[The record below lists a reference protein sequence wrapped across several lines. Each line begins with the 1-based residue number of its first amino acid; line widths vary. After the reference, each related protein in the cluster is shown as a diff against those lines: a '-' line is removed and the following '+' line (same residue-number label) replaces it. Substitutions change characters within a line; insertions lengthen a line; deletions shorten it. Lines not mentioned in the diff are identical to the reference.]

1 MNRLS
6 TFISRIGRDTSD
18 DAELIER
25 DDDLH
30 LRPAE
35 PDEAAALTAL
45 ALAAKASWG
54 YDADFMARCRDIM
67 AISPEAVAQHPYY
80 VIEDAMTEL
89 LGFYGFDFSDG
100 LLTLDW
106 LFVAPAMQ
114 GSGLGR
120 RLFEHAVAV
129 ARASGFGSFQI
140 TSDPHAEAFYQHLGA
155 RRCGSAPSDLYADRF
170 LPILRYE
177 LVPVTTSA
185 R

>member
-1 MNRLS
+1 MSRLS
-6 TFISRIGRDTSD
+6 TFISPIHPRAT
-18 DAELIER
+18 AELS
-25 DDDLH
+25 DVSDPPH

-35 PDEAAALTAL
+35 PDEAAALTDL
-45 ALAAKASWG
+45 ALAAKESWG

-67 AISPEAVAQHPYY
+67 VISPEAIARHPYY
-80 VIEDAMTEL
+80 VIEDAAADL
-89 LGFYGFDFSDG
+89 IGFYGFDFNDG

-106 LFVAPAMQ
+106 LFVLPDAQ
-114 GSGLGR
+114 GRGLGR

-129 ARASGFGSFQI
+129 AGASGFGSFQI

-177 LVPVTTSA
+177 LVPAVA
-185 R
+185 MIR